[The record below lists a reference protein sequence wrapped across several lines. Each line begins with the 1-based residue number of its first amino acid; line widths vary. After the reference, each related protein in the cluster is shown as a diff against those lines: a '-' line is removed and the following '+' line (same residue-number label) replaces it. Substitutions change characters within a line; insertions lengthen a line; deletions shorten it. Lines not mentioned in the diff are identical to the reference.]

1 MYLLCVTLPFIGLLT
16 SIKIIA
22 MKCFSKYILTLILF
36 IVMIGAAQSQGQVDF
51 IKGGM
56 TTAKSRAIKEG
67 KLYMA
72 FFYTDWCLPCKWME
86 DNTFKDKEV
95 ADFLNKNYLSVKVNI
110 DDFDGHA
117 QRTQFNVEFLPTIIV
132 FDQGGGIL
140 GKYEESLSPK
150 RFLELIQGHRFDLAN
165 KAIKLSGIP
174 SSPKQDEIPKSVPAT
189 QTKDEVAVKTEKV
202 KEKAADKPS
211 DKPVEKPVDRRVV
224 NKTDKPV
231 EKNTEV
237 ASNTKEPESKKPD
250 PVVEKPITNST
261 PPTKPNTNTSASIAT
276 ADDGKYYSVQV
287 GTFNRFENADQR
299 RNEFKEIFGDGV
311 HIKIEKSGSETIYKV
326 MIGRYKAY
334 DAAKPLVNLL
344 KEQGYEGFVKE
355 INQ

>member
-1 MYLLCVTLPFIGLLT
+1 MYLLCLTLPFEGLLT

-22 MKCFSKYILTLILF
+22 MKCFSKYILTLTLF
-36 IVMIGAAQSQGQVDF
+36 IVLSANAQSQGQVDF

-95 ADFLNKNYLSVKVNI
+95 IDFLNKNYLSVKVNI

-174 SSPKQDEIPKSVPAT
+174 SAPKQDEIPKSVPVT
-189 QTKDEVAVKTEKV
+189 QPKEEVAVKTEKT
-202 KEKAADKPS
+202 KDKPADKPA
-211 DKPVEKPVDRRVV
+211 EKPVDKRVV
-224 NKTDKPV
+224 NKTEKPA
-231 EKNTEV
+231 EKSPDVATNT
-237 ASNTKEPESKKPD
+237 TIKEPEAKKPD
-250 PVVEKPITNST
+250 PVVEKPATNTT
-261 PPTKPNTNTSASIAT
+261 PPAKPNTNNSATVAT
-276 ADDGKYYSVQV
+276 TDDGKYYSVQV

>member
-1 MYLLCVTLPFIGLLT
+1 MYLLCLTLPFVGLLS
-16 SIKIIA
+16 SIKIIT
-22 MKCFSKYILTLILF
+22 MKCFSKYILALSLF
-36 IVMIGAAQSQGQVDF
+36 IVMTGAAQSQAQVDF

-56 TTAKSRAIKEG
+56 TTAKTRAIKEG

-72 FFYTDWCLPCKWME
+72 FFYTDWCLPCKWMD

-95 ADFLNKNYLSVKVNI
+95 VEFLKNNYLSVKVNI

-117 QRTQFNVEFLPTIIV
+117 QRTQFNVEFLPTVIV

-174 SSPKQDEIPKSVPAT
+174 SSPKQDEIPKSVPVT
-189 QTKDEVAVKTEKV
+189 QANDEVASKP
-202 KEKAADKPS
+202 EKAKDKPADKPA
-211 DKPVEKPVDRRVV
+211 DKPVDKRVV
-224 NKTDKPV
+224 NNKTDKPA
-231 EKNTEV
+231 EKTSEV
-237 ASNTKEPESKKPD
+237 VSNPSTKEAETKKPD
-250 PVVEKPITNST
+250 PVVEKPVSST
-261 PPTKPNTNTSASIAT
+261 PPSKPNTTANNNVAT
-276 ADDGKYYSVQV
+276 ADDGRYYSVQV

>member
-1 MYLLCVTLPFIGLLT
+1 MYLLCLTLPFVGLLS
-16 SIKIIA
+16 SIKIIT
-22 MKCFSKYILTLILF
+22 MKCFSKYILTLSLF
-36 IVMIGAAQSQGQVDF
+36 IVMTGAAQSQAQVDF

-56 TTAKSRAIKEG
+56 TTAKTRAIKEG

-72 FFYTDWCLPCKWME
+72 FFYTDWCLPCKWMD

-95 ADFLNKNYLSVKVNI
+95 VEFLKSNYLSVKINI

-117 QRTQFNVEFLPTIIV
+117 QRTQFNVEFLPTVIV

-174 SSPKQDEIPKSVPAT
+174 SSPKQDEIPKSVPVT
-189 QTKDEVAVKTEKV
+189 QANDEVASKP
-202 KEKAADKPS
+202 EKAKDKPADKPA
-211 DKPVEKPVDRRVV
+211 DKPVDKRVAN
-224 NKTDKPV
+224 NKTDKPA
-231 EKNTEV
+231 EKTSEV
-237 ASNTKEPESKKPD
+237 ASNTPTREPETKKPD
-250 PVVEKPITNST
+250 PVVEKPVNNT
-261 PPTKPNTNTSASIAT
+261 PPTKPNTT
-276 ADDGKYYSVQV
+276 ANNNVTTDDGKYYSVQV

>member
-1 MYLLCVTLPFIGLLT
+1 MYLLCLTLPFVGLLT
-16 SIKIIA
+16 SIKIIT
-22 MKCFSKYILTLILF
+22 MKNFSKWIFTLLLSVTMTIS
-36 IVMIGAAQSQGQVDF
+36 AQSQGQVDF

-67 KLYMA
+67 KLYLA
-72 FFYTDWCLPCKWME
+72 FFYTDWCLPCKWMD

-95 ADFLNKNYLSVKVNI
+95 VEFLKNNYLSVKVNI

-117 QRTQFNVEFLPTIIV
+117 QRSQFNVEFLPTIIV

-174 SSPKQDEIPKSVPAT
+174 ASPKQDEIPKSVPAT
-189 QTKDEVAVKTEKV
+189 QAKEDVAMKTEKP
-202 KEKAADKPS
+202 KDKPAEKPAEKPVDKRVTS
-211 DKPVEKPVDRRVV
+211 NKNDKPVEK
-224 NKTDKPV
+224 T
-231 EKNTEV
+231 TEV
-237 ASNTKEPESKKPD
+237 ATNTAPKETETKKPD
-250 PVVEKPITNST
+250 PVVEKPAATNPTPAKPST
-261 PPTKPNTNTSASIAT
+261 NAPAST
-276 ADDGKYYSVQV
+276 ASSDDGKYYSVQV